1 MAAERKSPRARGKS
15 PSARSKSPAP
25 ASRTPSSSKAASK
38 KVAGSWAADNVKPKH
53 VTARDVLGSLF
64 LMTVPP
70 LFVHILTFTLRDPK
84 INGSAFKLVAFVS
97 VVESA
102 RAAVG
107 WCMHCVCVERAH
119 VLCVGYT
126 SIRTVLVVTARVCG
140 WIVAP
145 AWAGG
150 GVLVHAAQHGRDP
163 GRRLL
168 CGHVRLDPISA
179 HVAGAGS

>member
-1 MAAERKSPRARGKS
+1 M
-15 PSARSKSPAP
+15 
-25 ASRTPSSSKAASK
+25 
-38 KVAGSWAADNVKPKH
+38 
-53 VTARDVLGSLF
+53 
-64 LMTVPP
+64 PP
-70 LFVHILTFTLRDPK
+70 LFVHILTFTLRDPE
-84 INGSAFKLVAFVS
+84 INGSAFKLVAYVS
-97 VVESA
+97 VVKSA

-150 GVLVHAAQHGRDP
+150 GGIKPHRLPHRVYKDSTIIGFAHSKHHHKSYTVIKQSNIDETEKLLIPQKMSVNVEKAAKRHKHNLKDSSYHGS
-163 GRRLL
+163 
-168 CGHVRLDPISA
+168 HYY
-179 HVAGAGS
+179 